1 MDLGALVT
9 PGSAVTMGLAIA
21 KLSDNLL
28 LDLELSALESEE
40 KADII
45 ARPRLMVANRQ
56 EAYIESGEDIPYQQ
70 STLSGATAV
79 AFKKAVLSLRVTPTL
94 VSGGRI
100 MMKLK
105 INQDH
110 PSAAVFN
117 GTPAIMTKEI
127 ETRISVKNRQTI
139 VLGGIYRRDKT
150 NHLIRLPFWG
160 KLPIF
165 FSLFRRHSVV
175 EHHEELLIFITPKLI
190 GEEEK

>member
-160 KLPIF
+160 KLPIVGA
-165 FSLFRRHSVV
+165 LFRRHSVV